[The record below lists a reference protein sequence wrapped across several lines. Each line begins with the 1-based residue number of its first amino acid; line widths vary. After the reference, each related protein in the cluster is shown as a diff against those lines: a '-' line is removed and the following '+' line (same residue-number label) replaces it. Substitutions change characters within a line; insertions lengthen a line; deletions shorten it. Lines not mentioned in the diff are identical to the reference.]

1 MKRRQR
7 SAISR
12 LFHTRNDKHMIAT
25 WKSDLKRILQI
36 FNVRSVTSQLAP
48 LKICSQTEL
57 AVDTNVA
64 VSGVRHDVSNTHNI
78 LSETRNIVSDIH
90 NIVSEIC
97 NIVSNAHKIV
107 SNTHNIVSNTHN
119 IASNT
124 HNLVSDIHNA
134 VSDTR
139 NVVSDIRNAVS
150 DVHNAVP
157 DVHNIVSGTHNIVSD
172 IHRAI
177 VKNQEGCD
185 SGNPLVSNY
194 RVLLHRI
201 TNTMLRSLGSEEV
214 RDFSP

>member
-1 MKRRQR
+1 
-7 SAISR
+7 
-12 LFHTRNDKHMIAT
+12 MIAT

-107 SNTHNIVSNTHN
+107 SNTHN
-119 IASNT
+119 
-124 HNLVSDIHNA
+124 LVSDIHNA

-139 NVVSDIRNAVS
+139 NIVSDIRKAVS

-157 DVHNIVSGTHNIVSD
+157 DVHNIVSD
-172 IHRAI
+172 IHRAV

-194 RVLLHRI
+194 RVPLHRI